1 MPKGAIRQRYD
12 VTIKGEP
19 GEMLLG
25 AFSDVT
31 VRQAPGVTP
40 SVSSADLDQAALH
53 GLLARVA
60 DLGLA
65 LVGVSLQADSGQPRG
80 SDRPMTSKVHSAVAA
95 IGGREERRR

>member
-1 MPKGAIRQRYD
+1 VLPVSEGAVRKRCD

-31 VRQAPGVTP
+31 VRQGPTVL
-40 SVSSADLDQAALH
+40 SADLDQAALH

-60 DLGLA
+60 DLGLE
-65 LVGVSLQADSGQPRG
+65 LMGVSLHADSGQPRA
-80 SDRPMTSKVHSAVAA
+80 SDRP
-95 IGGREERRR
+95 